1 MRGELYV
8 DSCIMGQNVG
18 RTKHHGMQ
26 WNWYKRSIS
35 ETPRVLFLHVIEAAF
50 QHDNV
55 RASSARETFLAKQY
69 LPSPGLSSD
78 LNPIEHMKDDIP
90 SRCNA
95 TQPRPTTAAEFGV
108 SLLMV

>member
-1 MRGELYV
+1 MRDELYV
-8 DSCIMGQNVG
+8 DSCIMGKNVG

-50 QHDNV
+50 QRDKI
-55 RASSARETFLAKQY
+55 RAYSARETFSAKQY
-69 LPSPGLSSD
+69 MPSPGLSPDIYS
-78 LNPIEHMKDDIP
+78 IEHMGNEIQ

-95 TQPRPTTAAEFGV
+95 IQPRPTTTAEFGA